1 VRRSGVRVL
10 LAVLLGCAG
19 LAAGAS
25 RAADAADADPD
36 TPAAPGARLI
46 FWQQEKFVWRYS
58 RAQQP
63 GWLEPGLGLRLFQ
76 AAAQAWR
83 VCGLRIE
90 FAGETDLPA
99 GRMDGA
105 NVVGWAAS
113 MRAGMRGITLR
124 RQAAGALQE
133 ADVAINGANPEL
145 RASPDLLRKVVLH
158 EFGHALGL
166 VHSRNCADVMSF
178 GAWCR
183 GMPHGDLARAPTP
196 GDLAQCARRYATGR
210 EPGGGR
216 P

>member
-1 VRRSGVRVL
+1 VRRYGVRVL
-10 LAVLLGCAG
+10 LAVLLGAAA
-19 LAAGAS
+19 LATGAA
-25 RAADAADADPD
+25 RAADAGSDGESA
-36 TPAAPGARLI
+36 PAQRVLRWTGG
-46 FWQQEKFVWRYS
+46 KYVWHYS
-58 RAQQP
+58 RALQP
-63 GWLEPGLGLRLFQ
+63 GWLEPGLGLRLFH
-76 AAAQAWR
+76 AAAQAWK
-83 VCGLRIE
+83 VCGLSIE

-113 MRAGMRGITLR
+113 MRAGMRGLTLR
-124 RQAAGALQE
+124 RQAAGALLE
-133 ADVAINGANPEL
+133 ADVAINGANREL
-145 RASPDLLRKVVLH
+145 RSSPDLLRKVVLH

-166 VHSRNCADVMSF
+166 VHSQDCADVMSF

-183 GMPHGDLARAPTP
+183 GMPHRDLAREPAA